1 MNYLWKNYTYE
12 LIELPKR
19 MKALKNKWV
28 FKLKKD
34 NKKLLKYKAWL
45 VVKGFNQKQ
54 GSNFDEIFSLVIQ
67 ICSIRVILGST
78 ASINL
83 ELEQLNVKTVFLH
96 GNLDEEIFIEQPKG
110 FKVKNNEGMVYKL
123 KKILNRL
130 K

>member
-1 MNYLWKNYTYE
+1 MNYLWKNYTYK
-12 LIELPKR
+12 LIELLKR

-54 GSNFDEIFSLVIQ
+54 GSNFDEIFSPVVK
-67 ICSIRVILGST
+67 ICSIWVILGST

>member
-1 MNYLWKNYTYE
+1 
-12 LIELPKR
+12 

-34 NKKLLKYKAWL
+34 NKKILKYKARL
-45 VVKGFNQKQ
+45 VVKGFNQEQ
-54 GSNFDEIFSLVIQ
+54 DSNFDVIFSPIVK

-78 ASINL
+78 TSINL

>member
-1 MNYLWKNYTYE
+1 MNYLWKNYTYK
-12 LIELPKR
+12 LIELLKR

>member
-1 MNYLWKNYTYE
+1 MNYLWKNYTYK
-12 LIELPKR
+12 LIELLKR

-54 GSNFDEIFSLVIQ
+54 GSNFDEIFSPVVK
-67 ICSIRVILGST
+67 ICSIWVILGST

-123 KKILNRL
+123 KKTLNRL

>member
-1 MNYLWKNYTYE
+1 MNYLWKNYTYK

-34 NKKLLKYKAWL
+34 NKKILKYKARL
-45 VVKGFNQKQ
+45 VVKGFNQEQ
-54 GSNFDEIFSLVIQ
+54 DSNFDEIFSPIVK

-78 ASINL
+78 TSINL